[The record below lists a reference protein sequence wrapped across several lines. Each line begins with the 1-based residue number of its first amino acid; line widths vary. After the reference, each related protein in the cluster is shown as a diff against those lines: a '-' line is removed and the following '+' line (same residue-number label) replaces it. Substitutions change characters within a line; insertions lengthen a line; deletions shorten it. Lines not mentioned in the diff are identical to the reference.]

1 MSNYYS
7 IKNKVKINAQK
18 WKNKEIDKLI
28 ELKKDMELNNIDKK
42 IIDKYID
49 EKYNEINKIHETK
62 LLEEPT
68 KKLLNKQKEKDVDNI
83 IINKYYLTQK
93 GYKSDY
99 IEKYIERQYKEI
111 EKKYNKQKIDFID

>member
-28 ELKKDMELNNIDKK
+28 QLKKDMELSNIDKK
-42 IIDKYID
+42 IINEYMEKKY
-49 EKYNEINKIHETK
+49 KKINALHDAK

-68 KKLLNKQKEKDVDNI
+68 NKILNKQKDKDIENI

-99 IEKYIERQYKEI
+99 IEKYIEQQYKEI

>member
-1 MSNYYS
+1 MKKIVLIEDYELVRNTYKKIINEYME
-7 IKNKVKINAQK
+7 KKYKKINALH
-18 WKNKEIDKLI
+18 DA
-28 ELKKDMELNNIDKK
+28 
-42 IIDKYID
+42 
-49 EKYNEINKIHETK
+49 K

-68 KKLLNKQKEKDVDNI
+68 NKILNKQKDKDIENI

-99 IEKYIERQYKEI
+99 IEKYIEQQYKEI

>member
-28 ELKKDMELNNIDKK
+28 QLKKDMELSNIDKK
-42 IIDKYID
+42 IINEYMEKKYT
-49 EKYNEINKIHETK
+49 KINAIHDAK

-68 KKLLNKQKEKDVDNI
+68 NKILNKQKEKDIENI

-93 GYKSDY
+93 GYKSAY
-99 IEKYIERQYKEI
+99 IEKYIEQQYKEI

>member
-28 ELKKDMELNNIDKK
+28 QLKKDMELSNIDKK
-42 IIDKYID
+42 IINEYIEKKY
-49 EKYNEINKIHETK
+49 KKINALHDAK

-68 KKLLNKQKEKDVDNI
+68 NKILNKQKEKDIKNI

-99 IEKYIERQYKEI
+99 IEKYIEQQYKEI
-111 EKKYNKQKIDFID
+111 EKKYNKQKIDFIN

>member
-28 ELKKDMELNNIDKK
+28 QLKKDMELSNIDKK
-42 IIDKYID
+42 IINEYMEKKY
-49 EKYNEINKIHETK
+49 KKINALHDAK

-68 KKLLNKQKEKDVDNI
+68 NKILNKQKDKDIENI

-93 GYKSDY
+93 NYKSNY
-99 IEKYIERQYKEI
+99 IKKYIKQQYKKI